1 MRKISIVLFM
11 GIAIFAFAAASDAA
25 QANVT
30 VSSDQF
36 TDATSGTSTTTV
48 HVGDTVK
55 WTWHDSDHSVTS
67 GTCKQTCN
75 YSECTTTCDPS
86 GLFDSGVQSSGFTL
100 TGGPFMGTGT
110 FPYFCVNHGTMG
122 MTGILIVK
130 PADGGGCGTITI
142 SPSSLPGGIKGA
154 AYSQNISATGGA
166 APYTFAVTTGST
178 PPGVNLNGS
187 TGALSGTP
195 TAHGSF
201 SFSVTATDS
210 QHCTGVLA
218 LTILVADDSPAGD
231 PTVIPGV
238 GSLPGG
244 FGAVIRTQLQ
254 LTNPTESTIAGS
266 IVFHPAGASAGG
278 SDPSMSF
285 TLSSWQTINFDDV
298 LTSMGLSGLGSADI
312 VPTSGDAPA
321 AIARI
326 YNDGGAAGTTG
337 FAEPIVRHE
346 DAAQAGDTA
355 VFILPADAVNYRF
368 NLGVRSLS
376 SGVTATF
383 TLWDQTGHL
392 ITTVQKNFGPD
403 FFTQQ
408 AGAQF
413 LGVASLPANGSIGIT
428 ITQGSGIF
436 FGSTVDN
443 RTQDSATQFTQH
455 R

>member
-1 MRKISIVLFM
+1 MRKTAIGLFLTL
-11 GIAIFAFAAASDAA
+11 AACALTARSDAA

-30 VSSDQF
+30 ITNDQF
-36 TDATSGTSTTTV
+36 TDNTSGTSTTSIN
-48 HVGDTVK
+48 VGDTVK
-55 WTWHDSDHSVTS
+55 WTWHASDHSVTS
-67 GTCKQTCN
+67 GTCSQGGGA
-75 YSECTTTCDPS
+75 YGEPSCTSND
-86 GLFDSGVQSSGFTL
+86 LFDSGVQSSGFTFS
-100 TGGPFMGTGT
+100 GPFNAAGTY
-110 FPYFCVNHGTMG
+110 PYFCVNHGTMG
-122 MTGILIVK
+122 MTGTVVVHAVT
-130 PADGGGCGTITI
+130 PGCGTITI
-142 SPSSLPGGIKGA
+142 SPSALPGGIKDA
-154 AYSQNISATGGA
+154 AYSQTISASGGTG
-166 APYTFAVTTGST
+166 PYTFAVTTGST

-187 TGALSGTP
+187 TGALAGTP

-201 SFSVTATDS
+201 PFSVTATDS
-210 QHCTGVLA
+210 AHCTGVQA
-218 LTILVADDSPAGD
+218 FTISVADDSPAGE

-238 GSLPGG
+238 GSLAGG

-298 LTSMGLSGLGSADI
+298 LTSMGQTGLGSADI

-337 FAEPIVRHE
+337 FAEPVVRHE
-346 DAAQAGDTA
+346 EAAQAGDTA

-383 TLWDQTGHL
+383 TLWDQAGHL
-392 ITTVQKNFGPD
+392 ITTVQKTFAAN
-403 FFTQQ
+403 FFTQA
-408 AGAQF
+408 AGPQF

-455 R
+455 H